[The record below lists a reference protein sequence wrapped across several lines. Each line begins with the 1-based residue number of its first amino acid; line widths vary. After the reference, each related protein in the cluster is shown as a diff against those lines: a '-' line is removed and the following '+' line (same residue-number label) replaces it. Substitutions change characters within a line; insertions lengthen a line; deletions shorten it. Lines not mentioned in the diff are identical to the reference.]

1 MSGTD
6 DIIGRMSDHDLRTR
20 MPGAPAP
27 AAAPAAPR
35 GPGPRTAAAL
45 RAAAPALAVYAAVR
59 ALGLL
64 ALWAA
69 AHASGKD
76 PVVRL
81 SGRWDSVWY
90 QRIAENGYGHTVALP
105 DGALHSDLAFFPLLP
120 ALERGISEVTPLT
133 LGGAGLLVAW
143 TAGLLAA
150 WGIFAVGAHLHG
162 RRTGVVLAA
171 LWGVYPTAFVQSMAY
186 TETLFTALA
195 AWALYAVLRGRWLP
209 AGALCVLAGLTRPS
223 AAALIAALAITAAAT
238 LVREFRA
245 GGHLAPVLRRNARLL
260 AGVALAPMGWLAY
273 VVFVAVREG
282 SPFAYFE
289 VQAQW
294 GNNIDGGRALAAFIA
309 GLPLP
314 AALGLC
320 AALGLLGWLVVL
332 CVRQRLPLPVLVYTV
347 AIVVISLI
355 GAGYFGSRPRLMM
368 PAFPLLLPPAVAL
381 ARLRGGWGGR
391 SGRGGVRAE
400 RAAATVAGA
409 DRGAPALLEIPEQ
422 STGVT
427 TPTAPAHPPVLTAP
441 AVIVLAVLACAS
453 AVFGAWTLLGAGPP

>member
-1 MSGTD
+1 
-6 DIIGRMSDHDLRTR
+6 MSDNQLRTR
-20 MPGAPAP
+20 TPDAPAP
-27 AAAPAAPR
+27 RSIA
-35 GPGPRTAAAL
+35 PGPRATAAL

-64 ALWAA
+64 VLWAA
-69 AHASGKD
+69 ASATGKD
-76 PVVRL
+76 ALTRL

-90 QRIAENGYGHTVALP
+90 QRIAEDGYGYTVTLP

-133 LGGAGLLVAW
+133 PGGAGLLVAW
-143 TAGLLAA
+143 SAGLLAA
-150 WGIFAVGAHLHG
+150 WGVFAVGAHLHG

-195 AWALYAVLRGRWLP
+195 AWTLYAVLTGRWIA

-223 AAALIAALAITAAAT
+223 AAALIAALAITAAVT
-238 LVREFRA
+238 LVRECRA
-245 GGHLAPVLRRNARLL
+245 GGGAGPVLRRNGRMI
-260 AGVALAPMGWLAY
+260 AGVALAPLGWLAY

-282 SPFAYFE
+282 SPFAYFD

-294 GNNIDGGRALAAFIA
+294 GNNIDGGRALASFIA
-309 GLPLP
+309 GLPWP

-332 CVRQRLPLPVLVYTV
+332 CVRQRQPLPVLVYTL

-381 ARLRGGWGGR
+381 MRLRTTG
-391 SGRGGVRAE
+391 
-400 RAAATVAGA
+400 RAAA
-409 DRGAPALLEIPEQ
+409 
-422 STGVT
+422 
-427 TPTAPAHPPVLTAP
+427 
-441 AVIVLAVLACAS
+441 VLAVLACLS
-453 AVFGAWTLLGAGPP
+453 AGYGAWTLLGAGPP

>member
-1 MSGTD
+1 
-6 DIIGRMSDHDLRTR
+6 MSDHDLRTR

-76 PVVRL
+76 PVGRL

-320 AALGLLGWLVVL
+320 AAFGLLGWLVVL

-381 ARLRGGWGGR
+381 ARLRGG
-391 SGRGGVRAE
+391 RGGVRAE
-400 RAAATVAGA
+400 GAAATVAGA

-427 TPTAPAHPPVLTAP
+427 APTAPAHPPVLTAP

>member
-1 MSGTD
+1 
-6 DIIGRMSDHDLRTR
+6 MSDHQLCTR
-20 MPGAPAP
+20 MPGSPAP
-27 AAAPAAPR
+27 HLR
-35 GPGPRTAAAL
+35 GPRPRTAAAF

-64 ALWAA
+64 VLWVAA
-69 AHASGKD
+69 RTSGKD
-76 PVVRL
+76 PVARL

-90 QRIAENGYGHTVALP
+90 QRIAEDGYGYTVTLP

-120 ALERGISEVTPLT
+120 ALERGLAEVTPLT
-133 LGGAGLLVAW
+133 LGDAGLLVAW

-162 RRTGVVLAA
+162 PRTGVVLAA

-195 AWALYAVLRGRWLP
+195 AWALYAVLRGRWIV

-223 AAALIAALAITAAAT
+223 AAALIAALAITAAVT

-245 GGHLAPVLRRNARLL
+245 GNGIGPVFRRQARMITGVVLAPL
-260 AGVALAPMGWLAY
+260 GWLAY

-282 SPFAYFE
+282 SPFAYFD

-294 GNNIDGGRALAAFIA
+294 GNSIDGGRALAAFIA

-332 CVRQRLPLPVLVYTV
+332 CVRQRQPLPVLVYGIAV
-347 AIVVISLI
+347 VVISLI

-368 PAFPLLLPPAVAL
+368 PAFPLLLPPAAAL
-381 ARLRGGWGGR
+381 VRLRSTPR
-391 SGRGGVRAE
+391 T
-400 RAAATVAGA
+400 AA
-409 DRGAPALLEIPEQ
+409 
-422 STGVT
+422 
-427 TPTAPAHPPVLTAP
+427 
-441 AVIVLAVLACAS
+441 VLAVLACAS
-453 AVFGAWTLLGAGPP
+453 AAYGAWTLLGAGPP

>member
-1 MSGTD
+1 
-6 DIIGRMSDHDLRTR
+6 MSDHQLRTR
-20 MPGAPAP
+20 TPAGPAP
-27 AAAPAAPR
+27 RTPGGSRVAAAF
-35 GPGPRTAAAL
+35 

-64 ALWAA
+64 AFWAA
-69 AHASGKD
+69 ASAAGKD
-76 PVVRL
+76 PLGPL

-90 QRIAENGYGHTVALP
+90 QRIAEHGYRYTVTLP
-105 DGALHSDLAFFPLLP
+105 DGSVHSDLAFFPLLP
-120 ALERGISEVTPLT
+120 ALERAVSAVTPLT

-150 WGIFAVGAHLHG
+150 WGVFAVGSQLRG

-195 AWALYAVLRGRWLP
+195 AWALYAVLKDRWIV

-223 AAALIAALAITAAAT
+223 AAALIAALAITAAVT
-238 LVREFRA
+238 LVREYRDERRVR
-245 GGHLAPVLRRNARLL
+245 PVLRRNARMI
-260 AGVALAPMGWLAY
+260 AGVALAPLGWLAY

-282 SPFAYFE
+282 SPVAYFD

-309 GLPLP
+309 GLPWP

-332 CVRQRLPLPVLVYTV
+332 CVRQRQPLPVLVYAIT
-347 AIVVISLI
+347 IVVISLI

-381 ARLRGGWGGR
+381 LRLRTTGR
-391 SGRGGVRAE
+391 T
-400 RAAATVAGA
+400 AA
-409 DRGAPALLEIPEQ
+409 
-422 STGVT
+422 
-427 TPTAPAHPPVLTAP
+427 
-441 AVIVLAVLACAS
+441 VLAALACAS
-453 AVFGAWTLLGAGPP
+453 AAYGAWTLLGAGPP

>member
-1 MSGTD
+1 
-6 DIIGRMSDHDLRTR
+6 MSDHQLRTR
-20 MPGAPAP
+20 TPAGPAP
-27 AAAPAAPR
+27 RTPGGSRVAAAF
-35 GPGPRTAAAL
+35 
-45 RAAAPALAVYAAVR
+45 RAAAPALAVYAAAR

-64 ALWAA
+64 VFWAA
-69 AHASGKD
+69 ASAAGKD
-76 PVVRL
+76 PLGPL

-90 QRIAENGYGHTVALP
+90 QRIAEHGYRYTVTLP
-105 DGALHSDLAFFPLLP
+105 DGSVHSDLAFFPLLP
-120 ALERGISEVTPLT
+120 ALERAVSAVTPLT

-150 WGIFAVGAHLHG
+150 WGIFAVGSRLRG

-195 AWALYAVLRGRWLP
+195 AWALYAVLKGRWIV

-223 AAALIAALAITAAAT
+223 AAALIAALAITAAVT
-238 LVREFRA
+238 LVREYRDERRV
-245 GGHLAPVLRRNARLL
+245 GPVLRRNARMI
-260 AGVALAPMGWLAY
+260 AGVALAPLGWLAY

-282 SPFAYFE
+282 SPVAYFD

-309 GLPLP
+309 GLPWP

-332 CVRQRLPLPVLVYTV
+332 CVRQRQPLPVLVYAIT
-347 AIVVISLI
+347 IVVISLI

-381 ARLRGGWGGR
+381 LRLRTMGR
-391 SGRGGVRAE
+391 T
-400 RAAATVAGA
+400 AA
-409 DRGAPALLEIPEQ
+409 
-422 STGVT
+422 
-427 TPTAPAHPPVLTAP
+427 
-441 AVIVLAVLACAS
+441 VLAALACAS
-453 AVFGAWTLLGAGPP
+453 AAYGAWTLLGAGPP

>member
-1 MSGTD
+1 
-6 DIIGRMSDHDLRTR
+6 
-20 MPGAPAP
+20 
-27 AAAPAAPR
+27 
-35 GPGPRTAAAL
+35 
-45 RAAAPALAVYAAVR
+45 LAVYAAVR

-64 ALWAA
+64 GLWVAA
-69 AHASGKD
+69 QASGKD
-76 PVVRL
+76 PLARL
-81 SGRWDSVWY
+81 AGRWDSVWY
-90 QRIAENGYGHTVALP
+90 QRIAENGYGYTVTLP

-150 WGIFAVGAHLHG
+150 WGIFAVGAELYG

-195 AWALYAVLRGRWLP
+195 AWALYAALRGRWLV

-223 AAALIAALAITAAAT
+223 AAALIAALAITAAVT
-238 LVREFRA
+238 LVREIRA
-245 GGHLAPVLRRNARLL
+245 GSGPGPVLRRNARMI
-260 AGVALAPMGWLAY
+260 AGVALAPLGWLAY

-282 SPFAYFE
+282 SPFAYFD

-294 GNNIDGGRALAAFIA
+294 GNSIDGGRALAAFIA

-320 AALGLLGWLVVL
+320 AALGLLGRLVVL
-332 CVRQRLPLPVLVYTV
+332 CVRQRQPLPLLVYGI

-368 PAFPLLLPPAVAL
+368 PAFPLLLPPAAAL
-381 ARLRGGWGGR
+381 VRLRGTGR
-391 SGRGGVRAE
+391 
-400 RAAATVAGA
+400 
-409 DRGAPALLEIPEQ
+409 
-422 STGVT
+422 
-427 TPTAPAHPPVLTAP
+427 TA
-441 AVIVLAVLACAS
+441 AVIAVLACAS
-453 AVFGAWTLLGAGPP
+453 AAYGAWTLLGAGPP